1 MVNYNNYGVS
11 DAFLE
16 QFAYPELK
24 PLEQDWRWCHK
35 YCYDILKGNIP
46 SCKKMQWA
54 ALRHFRDLQN
64 DEFYFDEDA
73 AKSIV
78 LWFKFCPIVKGSKS
92 GTPMILDP
100 SQIFLS
106 VSLMA
111 WKWSEDLYEL
121 DEDTGIE
128 MQVRHAH
135 KRRFN
140 QVYAQVSR
148 KYGKTSWVAGIKL
161 YLMYKYEYGPRVFSL
176 ATKKDQAKEVWN
188 VAKKMIK
195 LSPRLSAIFEP
206 RANDILYPQKDGEF
220 KALASDSNSLD
231 GLDPMAACL
240 DECHAIKDRNLYG
253 VLISAFGSNE
263 GGEFLFSVI
272 TTAGFILNGLCTDL
286 YKNGASVLNPDNDT
300 IQDNYFYAIFE
311 IDKGDDWTDQ
321 RAWFK
326 ANPGLIYGR
335 PSIKYMRDRLQEA
348 TMSVEEKG
356 NFLTKHCNMFVSGS
370 DKWLDMDEVR
380 ANYREKLTI
389 EQIGDQDCVLG
400 VDRAQFHDITS
411 FSLVVPTDDGGVD
424 TYIRN
429 LLPQSAFNAAG
440 DYLKEIYRK
449 AIANGDLE
457 LVQTAS
463 IRDEHV
469 EEIIRWFYNNFSG
482 LTTTY
487 YDPYKMRVPCENLED
502 EGYDMVAVSQSI
514 GNLSEAQKR
523 TEALIK
529 EELLRYNSVLF
540 EYACECAMMT
550 LSRKDNADVWRENS
564 KVDKIDPLKATIFAL
579 AGVTLHRQ
587 DYNPYEHRGLIT
599 L

>member
-1 MVNYNNYGVS
+1 MVNYNKYGVS
-11 DAFLE
+11 DLFLE

-35 YCYDILKGNIP
+35 YCYDILKAKIP

-54 ALRHFRDLQN
+54 ALRHFQDMQN
-64 DEFYFDEDA
+64 DEFYFDEEA

-92 GTPMILDP
+92 GTAMILEP
-100 SQIFLS
+100 SQIYLS

-111 WKWSEDLYEL
+111 WKWSEDLYET

-148 KYGKTSWVAGIKL
+148 KYGKTSWIAGIKL

-195 LSPRLSAIFEP
+195 LSPRLAAIFEP
-206 RANDILYPQKDGEF
+206 RANDILYPSKDGEF

-286 YKNGASVLNPDNDT
+286 YKNGASVLNPDT
-300 IQDNYFYAIFE
+300 ETKQDNYFYAIFE

-321 RAWFK
+321 KAWFK

-356 NFLTKHCNMFVSGS
+356 NFLTKHCNLFVSGS

-380 ANYREKLTI
+380 ANYRPKLTI
-389 EQIGDQDCVLG
+389 EQIGDQDCALG
-400 VDRAQFHDITS
+400 IDAAQFHDITS
-411 FSLVVPTDDGGVD
+411 FSLVIPTQDGGVD

-429 LLPQSAFNAAG
+429 LLPQSAFNNAG
-440 DYLKEIYRK
+440 DYLREIYRK
-449 AIANGDLE
+449 AIDNGDLE

-463 IRDEHV
+463 IRNEQI
-469 EEIIRWFYNNFSG
+469 EEMVRWFYNRFPG

-487 YDPYKMRVPCENLED
+487 YDPYKMRIPCENLED
-502 EGYDMVAVSQSI
+502 EGYDMVAVSQSV

-529 EELLRYNSVLF
+529 EELLRYNNVLF

-550 LSRKDNADVWRENS
+550 LTRKDNADVWRENP

-579 AGVTLHRQ
+579 AGVTLFKQ
-587 DYNPYEHRGLIT
+587 DYNPYDHRGLMT